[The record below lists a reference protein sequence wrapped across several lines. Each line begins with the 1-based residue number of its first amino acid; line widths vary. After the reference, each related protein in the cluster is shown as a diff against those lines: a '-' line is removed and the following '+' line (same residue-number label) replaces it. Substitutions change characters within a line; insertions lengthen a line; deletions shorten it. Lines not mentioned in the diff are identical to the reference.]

1 MACLNRRSRS
11 GTAKIMS
18 ESGVHLLAINC
29 RYLLGLRLEIFAKIV
44 FIAHD
49 RKFNIISI
57 IRQ

>member
-1 MACLNRRSRS
+1 
-11 GTAKIMS
+11 MS